1 MRDGVLITHLEE
13 RFQSLFGDWM
23 KAFRTPA
30 MVQQVLGVTAS
41 SVVTQPTDRRTNNL
55 ERRPSGH
62 EMKMWVFEKETGA
75 GFVRS
80 EWTPSAERAAS
91 EDDHLAAGESRSGR
105 AARPVLRSCG
115 CNGSCVDRVV
125 PSLLKTTGLKG
136 KAAHVKGMLVA
147 FMK

>member
-1 MRDGVLITHLEE
+1 
-13 RFQSLFGDWM
+13 
-23 KAFRTPA
+23 
-30 MVQQVLGVTAS
+30 
-41 SVVTQPTDRRTNNL
+41 
-55 ERRPSGH
+55 
-62 EMKMWVFEKETGA
+62 MKMWVFEKETGA

-91 EDDHLAAGESRSGR
+91 EDDHLAAGE
-105 AARPVLRSCG
+105 
-115 CNGSCVDRVV
+115 NRVA